1 MELSFDPDIVNYT
14 SQLIDI
20 AIEKGASDIHLD
32 PRDQN
37 FLTRIRLDGD
47 LVDLSSA
54 PLDYHNEIVARIKIM
69 ANLDIG
75 ERRLPQDGRIS
86 RGLVD
91 LRVSIVPTVRGE
103 SVVIRILNNKNM
115 DLRIE
120 DLNFNPRTLTYLKE
134 FTESDT
140 GFLITSGPT
149 SSGKTTSLYS
159 LLKILNKE
167 NKSLITIEDPV
178 EYRLDRAK
186 QIQVKEDIGMTFAR
200 GLRSIL
206 RNDPDIIMVG
216 EIRDTETAKIA
227 VRSSITGHLVLTSL
241 HTNGAFST
249 LIRLLDMGVEP
260 YLIASS
266 VSLVMSQRLI
276 KKLCPHC
283 SITYELSEKEKSLVE
298 SLIGIDFSLTNFR
311 KPQGCEKCVSGYK
324 SRQVLTEI
332 FKMDD
337 EIRTLVKSRA
347 DIREFRVLANKKGF
361 EPMVIDGLRRAAK
374 GEVYI
379 KDVLRATYG
388 AEIEDGII

>member
-32 PRDQN
+32 PRDHD

-69 ANLDIG
+69 SNLDIG

-86 RGLVD
+86 RGQVD

-103 SVVIRILNNKNM
+103 SVVIRILNKKDM
-115 DLRIE
+115 DLSLE
-120 DLNFNPRTLTYLKE
+120 DLNFNPRTLKYLKE

-149 SSGKTTSLYS
+149 SSGKTTSLYT
-159 LLKILNKE
+159 LLKILNKG

-178 EYRLDRAK
+178 EYRLDGAK

-216 EIRDTETAKIA
+216 EIRDKGTAKIA

-241 HTNGAFST
+241 HTNGAFSA

-283 SITYELSEKEKSLVE
+283 STRYELSDKEKSLVE
-298 SLIGIDFSLTNFR
+298 SLIDIDFSLADFR
-311 KPQGCEKCVSGYK
+311 KPHGCDKCVSGYK
-324 SRQVLTEI
+324 SRQVLTEL

-337 EIRTLVKSRA
+337 EIRTLVKSGA
-347 DIREFRVLANKKGF
+347 DIRDFKALGKRKGF
-361 EPMVIDGLRRAAK
+361 EPMVLDGLRRASK

-388 AEIEDGII
+388 VEIEDGFI